1 MLLPHQELL
10 TLLEPQLAPLVLLQP
25 YLQSQLMTHKRNL
38 LPEIKV
44 KEKAKERGK
53 EKEKEKVTTGK
64 KNKKDRVKGE
74 EGKAAKEEREDKEA
88 KKVKVKVKDLKIQIP
103 NDLQQIHLSLSINN
117 CILENKA

>member
-25 YLQSQLMTHKRNL
+25 YLQSQLMTHKRSL

-53 EKEKEKVTTGK
+53 EKEKEKEKVATGK

-88 KKVKVKVKDLKIQIP
+88 KKVKVKVKDLKI
-103 NDLQQIHLSLSINN
+103 
-117 CILENKA
+117 

>member
-74 EGKAAKEEREDKEA
+74 EGKAAKEEGEDKEA
-88 KKVKVKVKDLKIQIP
+88 KEVKVKDLKIQIP